1 MHIDTLKKYV
11 INLKRRPD
19 RLLNFY
25 ETFPFYDYEIVYGF
39 DGKNYEN
46 ETDEEKEMF
55 DRFTNNLNCGEK
67 GVFISHLRIY
77 RDIVEKNIPYAMILE
92 DDPILCENFKERLT
106 KVVEELPD
114 DFNIFYF
121 GGRFTPEFK
130 MDEGS
135 YIRITDNIVAHHPS
149 KIDLTSDNYNRGTF
163 GYIISNSFA
172 KAIITLFK
180 LKCHYYIPL
189 DHWLIQYSIF
199 NRLEI
204 LNSYPLLCHSPA
216 SSLDSDI
223 RGKNT

>member
-1 MHIDTLKKYV
+1 MQIDTLKKYV

-25 ETFPFYDYEIVYGF
+25 EIFPFYDYEIVYGF

-46 ETDEEKEMF
+46 ETAEEKEMF
-55 DRFTNNLNCGEK
+55 DRFTNNLNHGEK
-67 GVFISHLRIY
+67 GCFISHMRIY

-106 KVVEELPD
+106 KVVGELPD

-135 YIRITDNIVAHHPS
+135 YIRITDNIVAHNPS
-149 KIDLTSDNYNRGTF
+149 NIDLTSDNHNRGAF

-172 KAIITLFK
+172 KAIVTLFK
-180 LKCHYYIPL
+180 LKSVSYIPV
-189 DHWLIQYSIF
+189 DHWILQYCIF

-216 SSLDSDI
+216 SSPDSDI